1 MGQCGW
7 MGSGMTNFWR
17 GRGNAAALVALCL
30 CSCSIVTAQ
39 FKPDTPPVPPAGVQ
53 KPGQAAPSAEGP
65 LFSAKVNLVRL
76 LVSVRDQHGSIITN
90 LNKEDFHVA
99 DSGVEQQVA
108 VFERNTSMPLSVAI
122 MMDTSASTRV
132 DLHYETGSTLR
143 FISAL
148 LDAGNPDDTFALF
161 TFNWR
166 TNMEVDYSRNKG
178 RAAKAL
184 NAAQGDGGTSL
195 YDSIFLAADTL
206 RSREGRHV
214 LVVVTDGGDTTSYK
228 KYDDAL
234 RAAQLADAVMYPIVV
249 VPVAGDAGRNLG
261 GEHALATLAAATGGR
276 IFNPSG
282 FDELDSA
289 FSDIIHELRTQ
300 YLIGFYPKDVKEMPR
315 RFHQVSVGVKPPGM
329 RTIAR
334 SGYYEP

>member
-1 MGQCGW
+1 MRAKGVVPLL
-7 MGSGMTNFWR
+7 S
-17 GRGNAAALVALCL
+17 CL
-30 CSCSIVTAQ
+30 FIAFPLTAQ
-39 FKPDTPPVPPAGVQ
+39 FKPVTPPPPPAQQQG
-53 KPGQAAPSAEGP
+53 PSTEGP

-90 LNKEDFHVA
+90 LNKEDFRVV

-108 VFERNTSMPLSVAI
+108 VFERNTSLPLSVAI
-122 MMDTSASTRV
+122 LMDTSASTRI

-148 LDAGNPDDTFALF
+148 LDSGNADDTFALF

-166 TNMEVDYSRNKG
+166 TNMEVDYSRNRG

-195 YDSIFLAADTL
+195 YDAIFLAGDTL
-206 RSREGRHV
+206 QGREGRHV
-214 LVVVTDGGDTTSYK
+214 IVVVTDGGDTTSYK
-228 KYDDAL
+228 KYNDAL
-234 RAAQLADAVMYPIVV
+234 RAAQIADAVMYPIVV

-261 GEHALATLAAATGGR
+261 GEHALATLSANTGGR

-282 FDELDSA
+282 FDELDNA
-289 FSDIIHELRTQ
+289 FTDIIRELRTQ
-300 YLIGFYPKDVKEMPR
+300 YLVGFYPKDVKEEPR
-315 RFHQVSVGVKPPGM
+315 HFHPVSVAVHTPGM